1 MPRFNISRKHLLIGS
16 LLMGLLLV
24 AFLVY
29 RLIPLTLEDM
39 EDSSVVIEQESYY
52 QLEING
58 KPSLYFANYEGS
70 LLIGGTVNKDSI
82 KTRKVRMKDIG

>member
-39 EDSSVVIEQESYY
+39 EDSSVVIEQ
-52 QLEING
+52 
-58 KPSLYFANYEGS
+58 
-70 LLIGGTVNKDSI
+70 
-82 KTRKVRMKDIG
+82 